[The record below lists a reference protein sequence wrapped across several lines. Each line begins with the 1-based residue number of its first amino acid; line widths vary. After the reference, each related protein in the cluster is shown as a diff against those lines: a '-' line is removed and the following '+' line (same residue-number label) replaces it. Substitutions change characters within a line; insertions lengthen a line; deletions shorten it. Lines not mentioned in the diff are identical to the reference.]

1 MSVIVCVCVSSVNE
15 HVCVCV
21 YVHVSACEP
30 VSGRVRVSGRVCVS
44 ECMARVAG
52 RFTGFL

>member
-1 MSVIVCVCVSSVNE
+1 MLLCVCVSSVNE

-30 VSGRVRVSGRVCVS
+30 VSGRMCVSVCVCVS

-52 RFTGFL
+52 RFMGFL